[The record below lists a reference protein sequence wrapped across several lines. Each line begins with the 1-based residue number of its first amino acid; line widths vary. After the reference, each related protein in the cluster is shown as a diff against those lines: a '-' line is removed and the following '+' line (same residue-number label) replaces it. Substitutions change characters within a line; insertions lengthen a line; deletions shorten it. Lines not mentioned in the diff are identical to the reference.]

1 MRKAAKTKHNFLQ
14 ERGRHMDKFCLKIAK
29 PVNVLKTHN
38 NAGAVIP
45 VDKRYSSV
53 IIIVLC
59 GKMDFVFSDKTIPC
73 DREHAIFIP
82 ADSTYYI
89 KCYEPSESLLFNFQP
104 EVQPENAM
112 AIGTPDIDAAIELF
126 RRLEALFAHPN
137 SLKYM
142 ILSIYYELF
151 SMFFDKKI
159 SADTA
164 ENYVVMAE
172 NIINSQFGYDCITCN
187 SVAEQ
192 INISE
197 VYLRKLFLKYRGIS
211 PSRYLLR
218 VRMKKANMYLSE
230 GYTVYETSQNVGYR
244 DVYQFSRAY
253 KKHFGYSP
261 SKRGKN

>member
-1 MRKAAKTKHNFLQ
+1 MN
-14 ERGRHMDKFCLKIAK
+14 KFCLKIEK
-29 PVNVLKTHN
+29 PFNVLKTHN
-38 NAGAVIP
+38 SAGAIIP

-59 GKMDFVFSDKTIPC
+59 GKMDFVFPDKTITC

-82 ADSTYYI
+82 TDSTYYI
-89 KCYEPSESLLFNFQP
+89 KCYEFSESLLFNFRP
-104 EVQPENAM
+104 EVHPENAIS
-112 AIGTPDIDAAIELF
+112 IGAPDIDAAIELF
-126 RRLEALFAHPN
+126 RRLESLFAHPN

-142 ILSIYYELF
+142 ILSTYYELF
-151 SMFFDKKI
+151 SMFFDKKV

-172 NIINSQFGYDCITCN
+172 NIINSQFGYDDITCG
-187 SVAEQ
+187 SVAAQ

-197 VYLRKLFLKYRGIS
+197 VYLRKLFSKYRGLS

-218 VRMKKANMYLSE
+218 VRMKKANFYLSE
-230 GYTVYETSQNVGYR
+230 GYSVCETAQNVGYR